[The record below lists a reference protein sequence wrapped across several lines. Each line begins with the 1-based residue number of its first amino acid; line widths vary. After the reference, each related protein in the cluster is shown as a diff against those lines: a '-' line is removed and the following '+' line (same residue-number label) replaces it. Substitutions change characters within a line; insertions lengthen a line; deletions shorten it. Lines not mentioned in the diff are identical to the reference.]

1 MYYLIKDEI
10 INYTKHYEILVTT
23 SALVKN
29 VRVDIAKLNVYKTVL
44 QEVCQNLLGLKSLL
58 EIKLKRSVVMKSYQW
73 NR

>member
-1 MYYLIKDEI
+1 MYYLIKGEI
-10 INYTKHYEILVTT
+10 INYTKHYEILITT

-29 VRVDIAKLNVYKTVL
+29 VRLDIAKLNVYKTVL
-44 QEVCQNLLGLKSLL
+44 QEVCQNLLKSLL